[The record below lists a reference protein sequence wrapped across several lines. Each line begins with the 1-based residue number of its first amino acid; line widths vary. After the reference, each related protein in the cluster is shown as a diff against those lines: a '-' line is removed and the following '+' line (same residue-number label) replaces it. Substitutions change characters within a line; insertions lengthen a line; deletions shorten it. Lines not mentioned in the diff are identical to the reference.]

1 MSGMVLEDRQVCCK
15 QQAKDSLGCE
25 RCHHTDIVRRVLTQD
40 PNSVR

>member
-1 MSGMVLEDRQVCCK
+1 MVLEDRWVFCR

-25 RCHHTDIVRRVLTQD
+25 RCDHKDVVRRVLTQD